1 VPLILS
7 DFVTQEAEVA
17 LNTGMPGIR
26 IQYFRGPVWAK
37 TNEQLKAQIVEG
49 NNPITGK
56 PVMPELVEKL
66 TKPLTAEEKK
76 TGPFTR
82 DMGPATFTGTPDELQ
97 KLFLEKRFTDF
108 MPVILPTEDKVA
120 EMLKATSHAA
130 DEQLGRMNPGSEA
143 GETWTYT
150 VKTAAINAVMAG
162 AKPEYFPVI
171 LALGSTGMTSV
182 NVSDNGFAAAAVI
195 NGNIRDEIGLNY
207 DVGAV
212 GPYAEANTAIGR
224 AWNLLS
230 INGGNCGKVG
240 TTYMGTVGNGLNAL
254 AMIIAENEKNSPF
267 KPFSVR
273 RGYKEGENI
282 LTTLTGW
289 GVLSAAN
296 WKVNRWGPD
305 MNYPQIIKDIYD
317 QQSPGLFGTF
327 VILSPPIANFVRD
340 AGYDTVEK
348 LTEWVTASANPPAGA
363 AQAKPPAG
371 AAAGGP
377 GGRGPGGPGG
387 PGGRGPGGP
396 GGRGGPGMRSNF
408 NLIVTGASNN
418 NYWMI
423 GGLMA
428 GASVQIDKWR

>member
-1 VPLILS
+1 
-7 DFVTQEAEVA
+7 
-17 LNTGMPGIR
+17 MPGIR

-37 TNEQLKAQIVEG
+37 TNEQLKKQIVEG
-49 NNPITGK
+49 NNPITGR
-56 PVMPELVEKL
+56 PVMQELVEKL

-76 TGPFTR
+76 MGELKR
-82 DMGPATFTGTPDELQ
+82 DMGPSTFTGTRDELQ
-97 KLFLEKRFTDF
+97 KLFMEKRFTDF
-108 MPVILPTEDKVA
+108 MPVILPTEEKVA
-120 EMLKATSHAA
+120 EMLKATSHQP

-150 VKTAAINAVMAG
+150 VKVAAINAVMAG

-182 NVSDNGFAAAAVI
+182 NVSDNGFAAGAVI

-240 TTYMGTVGNGLNAL
+240 TTYMGTVGNAQNAL
-254 AMIIAENEKNSPF
+254 ATIIAENEKNSPF

-273 RGYKEGENI
+273 RGFKEGENI

-289 GVLSAAN
+289 GLLSAAN

-305 MNYPQIIKDIYD
+305 MNYPQIIKEIYD
-317 QQSPGLFGTF
+317 EQSPGLFGTF
-327 VILSPPIANFVRD
+327 VVLSPPIANFVKD

-348 LTEWVTASANPPAGA
+348 LTEWVTGSANPPAAA

-371 AAAGGP
+371 APA
-377 GGRGPGGPGG
+377 GG

-396 GGRGGPGMRSNF
+396 GGRGGFRMGPNF
-408 NLIVTGASNN
+408 DLIVTGASNN

-423 GGLMA
+423 GGLRPGM
-428 GASVQIDKWR
+428 SVQIDKWR